1 MWVAT
6 FHAEESMP
14 HIIARHKFRG
24 VVELAAERFVDRIPH
39 PDITPHWVTIEEEN
53 DDDGRSYKHLRP
65 TEEG

>member
-14 HIIARHKFRG
+14 HVIKRHKFKG

-39 PDITPHWVTIEEEN
+39 PEVTHHWVVIEEET
-53 DDDGRSYKHLRP
+53 DDIP
-65 TEEG
+65 TPKG